1 MEGIDQDGR
10 AEEVELASSNK
21 HIKIPLCMEQFSLK
35 TNSKLQDS
43 CTNKAVRKSH
53 MESAKKE
60 REAIR
65 SGPVSLGE
73 DPEICPGE

>member
-1 MEGIDQDGR
+1 
-10 AEEVELASSNK
+10 
-21 HIKIPLCMEQFSLK
+21 MEQFSLK

-60 REAIR
+60 REAI
-65 SGPVSLGE
+65 SEPVSLGE
-73 DPEICPGE
+73 DPEICPGQ

>member
-1 MEGIDQDGR
+1 
-10 AEEVELASSNK
+10 
-21 HIKIPLCMEQFSLK
+21 MEQFSLK

-43 CTNKAVRKSH
+43 CTKKAVRKSH
-53 MESAKKE
+53 MESGKKE

-73 DPEICPGE
+73 DPEICPRE